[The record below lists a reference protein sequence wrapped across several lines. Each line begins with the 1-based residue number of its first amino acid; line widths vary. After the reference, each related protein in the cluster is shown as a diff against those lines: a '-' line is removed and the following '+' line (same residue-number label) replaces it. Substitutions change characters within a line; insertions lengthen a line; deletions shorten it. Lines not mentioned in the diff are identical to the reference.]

1 MPFELVVARS
11 KLLDTLNSFVDK
23 VSLDVPARRNGQRRG
38 AVADKRVVCVCVCF
52 SVSRRKRRKEEG
64 AVGGATQKEKKGGA
78 APHTHTHTRTH
89 DSLSVVVD
97 VGANAIEHHDTVA

>member
-23 VSLDVPARRNGQRRG
+23 VSLDVPARRNGRRRG
-38 AVADKRVVCVCVCF
+38 AVADKRVVCVCVFQREQTEASEGRRSC
-52 SVSRRKRRKEEG
+52 VWVAQHRKR
-64 AVGGATQKEKKGGA
+64 KKA
-78 APHTHTHTRTH
+78 APHHTHTHTHTH